1 MKLSESTSQNINPR
15 LSASFYLSEFTTSQ
29 VAKRFG
35 YRNQPN
41 EKHIENLNLLCKNV
55 LQPLRELITVPI
67 FISSGFRSFDV
78 NYAVGGKVNSQHLE
92 GKAADFTVPEK
103 DLKEIFELI
112 PKHFSFDQLIFEFE
126 RWIHVSWNGVKNRNE
141 VLISKKVF
149 GKTVYTTVKR
159 EMANVRSLV

>member
-55 LQPLRELITVPI
+55 LQPLRELVTVPI

-78 NYAVGGKVNSQHLE
+78 NYAVGGTVNSQHME
-92 GKAADFTVPEK
+92 GKAADIIIPEK
-103 DLKEIFELI
+103 CLKEIFELI
-112 PKHFSFDQLIFEFE
+112 PLHLHFDQLIYEFE
-126 RWIHVSWNGVKNRNE
+126 RWIHVSWNGDKNRNE
-141 VLISKKVF
+141 VFISKKVF
-149 GKTVYTTVKR
+149 GVTVYEKIINEERRV
-159 EMANVRSLV
+159 